1 MFHVEHSVPK
11 LNGPRRFGRPR
22 RINVDPLERR
32 NTPVFN
38 TYFTFAH
45 NLSLPSHSNSNYAAL
60 ISRFSKN

>member
-1 MFHVEHSVPK
+1 MFHVKHSVPK
-11 LNGPRRFGRPR
+11 IIGPREIRKLR

-38 TYFTFAH
+38 TYFTFAQ